1 MNLLFIT
8 LSRIEDINA
17 RGIYTDLMREF
28 IRKGVTPYIVIP
40 GERRYGK
47 PEEVFESFGARI
59 LRVKTLNIQKS
70 NFIEKGISTLLLESQ
85 YMAAIKRHW
94 KGVRFDLCMYSTPPI
109 TFNKIIAWQK
119 KQGVPTYLLLKD
131 IFPQN
136 AVDLGLF
143 SKKSPIYWFFRWKE
157 KKLYTL
163 SDRIGCMSPANVRF
177 VLEHNPN
184 LKSKKIE
191 ICPNSIEL
199 RKEVSIKDKLILTKY
214 GIPTSKLLF
223 IYGGNLGKPQG
234 IDFLIQLLNELKDR
248 EDLHVCVVGSGTEG
262 KKLHNWYE
270 RVNPKSVTLMNAMPK
285 NDYDK
290 LVSAADI
297 GMVFLDRRFTIPN
310 FPSRILSYLENRQP
324 VFLAT
329 DKNTDMGKI
338 AMRNGFGVW
347 CESGDINTA
356 IENINS
362 LVNSRSMRINLGE
375 AGYQF
380 LVNNYT
386 VDKSVNVILRGLSC
400 TKISSND

>member
-1 MNLLFIT
+1 
-8 LSRIEDINA
+8 
-17 RGIYTDLMREF
+17 
-28 IRKGVTPYIVIP
+28 
-40 GERRYGK
+40 
-47 PEEVFESFGARI
+47 
-59 LRVKTLNIQKS
+59 
-70 NFIEKGISTLLLESQ
+70 
-85 YMAAIKRHW
+85 
-94 KGVRFDLCMYSTPPI
+94 MYSTPPI

-157 KKLYTL
+157 KRLYAL

-177 VLEHNPN
+177 VLEHNSN
-184 LKSKKIE
+184 LKSEKIE

-199 RKEVSIKDKLILTKY
+199 RKEVLMKDKSILAKY
-214 GIPTSKLLF
+214 GIPTGKLLF

-262 KKLHNWYE
+262 KKLYNWYE

-329 DKNTDMGKI
+329 DKSTDMGEI

-375 AGYQF
+375 AGHQF

>member
-8 LSRIEDINA
+8 LSRIEDVNA

-28 IRKGVTPYIVIP
+28 IRKGVTPYVVIP

-47 PEEVFESFGARI
+47 PEEVFESFGVHI
-59 LRVKTLNIQKS
+59 LRVKTLNIQKP
-70 NFIEKGISTLLLESQ
+70 NFIEKGIGTLLLESQ
-85 YMAAIKRHW
+85 YMAAIKRYW
-94 KGVRFDLCMYSTPPI
+94 KGVKFDLCMYSTPPI

-157 KKLYTL
+157 KRLYAL

-177 VLEHNPN
+177 VLEHNSN
-184 LKSKKIE
+184 LKSEKIE

-199 RKEVSIKDKLILTKY
+199 RKEVFMKDKSILAKY
-214 GIPTSKLLF
+214 GIPTGKLLF

-262 KKLHNWYE
+262 KKLYNWFE

-329 DKNTDMGKI
+329 DKSTDMGEI

-362 LVNSRSMRINLGE
+362 LVNSRSMRIILCE
-375 AGYQF
+375 AWHQF
-380 LVNNYT
+380 LVYNYT

>member
-1 MNLLFIT
+1 M
-8 LSRIEDINA
+8 
-17 RGIYTDLMREF
+17 
-28 IRKGVTPYIVIP
+28 
-40 GERRYGK
+40 
-47 PEEVFESFGARI
+47 
-59 LRVKTLNIQKS
+59 
-70 NFIEKGISTLLLESQ
+70 
-85 YMAAIKRHW
+85 
-94 KGVRFDLCMYSTPPI
+94 
-109 TFNKIIAWQK
+109 
-119 KQGVPTYLLLKD
+119 
-131 IFPQN
+131 
-136 AVDLGLF
+136 
-143 SKKSPIYWFFRWKE
+143 
-157 KKLYTL
+157 
-163 SDRIGCMSPANVRF
+163 
-177 VLEHNPN
+177 
-184 LKSKKIE
+184 
-191 ICPNSIEL
+191 
-199 RKEVSIKDKLILTKY
+199 
-214 GIPTSKLLF
+214 
-223 IYGGNLGKPQG
+223 
-234 IDFLIQLLNELKDR
+234 KDR

-262 KKLHNWYE
+262 KKLYNWYE

-329 DKNTDMGKI
+329 DKSTDMGEI

-375 AGYQF
+375 AGHQF